1 MNISR
6 IPDFSDQS
14 FDGML
19 NWFATMSVRRLL
31 FHPDDPADQIYE
43 IASGNRTFT
52 PAESRKSQE
61 IVNTMFELHGDKV
74 YEAAYPIFMKCMG
87 LRLDA

>member
-1 MNISR
+1 MNTSR

-19 NWFATMSVRRLL
+19 NWFATMSVRELL
-31 FHPDDPADQIYE
+31 FHPDDPADQIYD
-43 IASGNRTFT
+43 IASGKRTFT
-52 PAESRKSQE
+52 RNEARKAQQ
-61 IVNTMFELHGDKV
+61 IVHTMFELHGDDV

-87 LRLDA
+87 IKLDA

>member
-6 IPDFSDQS
+6 IPEYTDQS

-19 NWFATMSVRRLL
+19 IWFATMSERGLL
-31 FHPDDPADQIYE
+31 FHPDDPAETIQDITIGAHTFSTDE
-43 IASGNRTFT
+43 SSRAGN
-52 PAESRKSQE
+52 
-61 IVNTMFELHGDKV
+61 IINTMFELHGDEV

>member
-6 IPDFSDQS
+6 IPEYTDQS

-19 NWFATMSVRRLL
+19 IWFATMSKRGLL
-31 FHPDDPADQIYE
+31 FHPDDPAETIQD
-43 IASGNRTFT
+43 IATGKSTFSPGESGK
-52 PAESRKSQE
+52 AQD
-61 IVNTMFELHGDKV
+61 ILDTMFHLHGDKV
-74 YEAAYPIFMKCMG
+74 YEAAYPVFIKCMG